1 MKLIAACLLA
11 LLSMPSVALADGAP
25 PPRMPT
31 ADGGKTADVPEV
43 TASYGKQEEFVLP
56 SGNIGCIY
64 TPEGGTAVYQ
74 PADGGPELSCDRI
87 EPRYVRAT
95 LARKGEATLYKD
107 VGDQSC
113 CSAGPVL
120 DYGETWEAGPF
131 SCLSTRTGLSCE
143 RDDGHSFFLSR
154 KRLAAN

>member
-1 MKLIAACLLA
+1 MKFFATCLLTV
-11 LLSMPSVALADGAP
+11 LSMTNQVLADGAP
-25 PPRMPT
+25 PPRLPMAEGDKKPVT
-31 ADGGKTADVPEV
+31 VPE
-43 TASYGKQEEFVLP
+43 TKSFGRQEAFVLP

-64 TPEGGTAVYQ
+64 TPEGGTKVYQ

-95 LARKGEATLYKD
+95 LPRKGDATLVKD

-113 CSAGPVL
+113 CPAGPVL
-120 DYGETWEAGPF
+120 DYGQTWTAGPF

-143 RDDGHSFFLSR
+143 RNDGHSFFLSR

>member
-1 MKLIAACLLA
+1 MRFFAVCTLA
-11 LLSMPSVALADGAP
+11 LLSVTSLAWADGAP

-31 ADGGKTADVPEV
+31 AEGDKPVTVPE
-43 TASYGKQEEFVLP
+43 TKSFGRQEEFVLP
-56 SGNIGCIY
+56 SGNIGCVY
-64 TPEGGTAVYQ
+64 TPEGGTDVYQ
-74 PADGGPELSCDRI
+74 PTDGGPELSCDRI

-95 LARKGEATLYKD
+95 LSRKGVAALFNN

-120 DYGETWEAGPF
+120 DYGETWTAGPF

-154 KRLAAN
+154 RRIDAN

>member
-1 MKLIAACLLA
+1 MKFLAACLLA
-11 LLSMPSVALADGAP
+11 VLSMTQQVLADAAP
-25 PPRMPT
+25 PPRSPT
-31 ADGGKTADVPEV
+31 AEGDKTPVTVPE
-43 TASYGKQEEFVLP
+43 TKTFGRQEEFVLP

-64 TPEGGTAVYQ
+64 TPEGGTQVYQ

-95 LARKGEATLYKD
+95 LSRKGTATMAND
-107 VGDQSC
+107 VGDPSC

-120 DYGETWEAGPF
+120 DYGQSWAAGPF

-143 RDDGHSFFLSR
+143 RNDGHSFFLSR